1 MSSLSELS
9 QELKITLEEI
19 AKLVSA
25 GTDVQNIARK
35 TNLDVPTID
44 GFMGRDEFHAIF
56 RLLDEKAYQ
65 RWVDDQGD
73 LTARRAVKNMARADV
88 MEHYKLYRDAVRA
101 GEGLKD
107 NEKLNH
113 LWNLIKLGGAL
124 DDVDVVERVTL
135 SEGSAELMRETLQEL
150 DGFFRK

>member
-1 MSSLSELS
+1 MSNLEELS
-9 QELKITLEEI
+9 QEVKITLEEI
-19 AKLVSA
+19 AKLISA
-25 GTDVQNIARK
+25 GKNVTSIARE

-44 GFMGRDEFHAIF
+44 GFLGRAEFHAIF
-56 RLLDEKAYQ
+56 HELDPSAYQ

-88 MEHYKLYRDAVRA
+88 VEHYKQYRDAVRA

-113 LWNLIKLGGAL
+113 LWNLIKLGGAM
-124 DDVDVVERVTL
+124 DDSVQEERITL
-135 SEGSAELMRETLQEL
+135 SEGTLDLMSTTLKEM